1 MSRSSLSCL
10 SWILETRN
18 FPRTVTLPYVE
29 NSSMDYSLWM
39 KIAAQSG
46 PDTGVI
52 HTNPCEGD
60 TSIHC
65 VLIQLCGEF
74 VHEFYIADG
83 VMSCRKLP
91 ITWSFMDS
99 SPKKCCLS
107 LLNLIPCI
115 RYIKWYLQHVPK
127 SILLKYLSA
136 SGSFTKASLWVFCWC
151 VAHYHVPTSL
161 LLHSF
166 CSLKVQAEH
175 SWSFFSRSHWAEV
188 KALAVVVISPGAGI
202 NLQAH

>member
-1 MSRSSLSCL
+1 MWKTQV
-10 SWILETRN
+10 WIT
-18 FPRTVTLPYVE
+18 
-29 NSSMDYSLWM
+29 LWM

-52 HTNPCEGD
+52 HTNPCEGG

-74 VHEFYIADG
+74 VHEFYIVDG

-91 ITWSFMDS
+91 ITRSFMDS

-107 LLNLIPCI
+107 LLNLIQCI
-115 RYIKWYLQHVPK
+115 RYRKWYLQHVPK

-136 SGSFTKASLWVFCWC
+136 SGSFTKASLWVFCWH
-151 VAHYHVPTSL
+151 VAHLHVLTSL
-161 LLHSF
+161 LPHSL

-175 SWSFFSRSHWAEV
+175 SWCFFSRSHWAEV
-188 KALAVVVISPGAGI
+188 KALAVVVHLTRGWDQLASSLVVGRSRF
-202 NLQAH
+202 LWL